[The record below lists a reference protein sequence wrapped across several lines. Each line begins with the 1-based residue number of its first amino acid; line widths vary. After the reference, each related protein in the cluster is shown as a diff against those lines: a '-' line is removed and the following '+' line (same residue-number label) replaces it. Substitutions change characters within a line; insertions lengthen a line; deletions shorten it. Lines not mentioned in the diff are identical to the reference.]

1 MDTEVDVIEFR
12 VPTENSKTLF
22 IWDISA
28 AFSAA
33 HVYESLWSFFSRFG
47 AIYWLKVSPH
57 AAVARPAFSAVVKFY
72 SAAQASR
79 AQRGASEEP
88 LFHKSPLKV
97 RLCTKQYPADFHNIR
112 PLSVTKCQ
120 QLANYYL
127 GFNGWSS
134 RVVTLKSICDNDDCG
149 EPQTCTVLKYGCIV
163 ELNFPLHA
171 VRCRGVGVTEETF
184 EQNPGP
190 EELCVKRGE
199 LQKRARDRAMVDAFR
214 KVLLVV
220 LGNGKVAVE
229 CRLDPEEMIPD
240 EELEGLVKV
249 NDISWS
255 RFECEEEDDNF
266 ADLNLDFSHFS

>member
-1 MDTEVDVIEFR
+1 MR
-12 VPTENSKTLF
+12 R
-22 IWDISA
+22 
-28 AFSAA
+28 
-33 HVYESLWSFFSRFG
+33 ESLWSFFSRFG

-88 LFHKSPLKV
+88 LFHKSPLKASAEKSCWRFWRLCYAKHHILQYFIMWV

-220 LGNGKVAVE
+220 LGLETGWLGQIEKKEA
-229 CRLDPEEMIPD
+229 DP
-240 EELEGLVKV
+240 
-249 NDISWS
+249 
-255 RFECEEEDDNF
+255 
-266 ADLNLDFSHFS
+266 